1 MNDTIAKYPP
11 LLVETIDTNAWTA
24 PFWEATARHELAIPR
39 CRDCGKFRMPPTPF
53 CPGCQSQAIDWVAIS
68 NNGVVYSFTLVTR
81 SIVPGMEDSLPYV
94 PAIIELP
101 EAGGVRLITNIV
113 DSPLDEISVGAPCCL
128 VWHDTVNGYTLPLY
142 RLSP

>member
-1 MNDTIAKYPP
+1 MTHTVAKSPP

-39 CRDCGKFRMPPTPF
+39 CGDCGKFRMPPTPF
-53 CPGCQSQAIDWVAIS
+53 CPDCQSQAIQWVAIS
-68 NNGVVYSFTLVTR
+68 DNGVVYSFTLVTR
-81 SIVPGMEDSLPYV
+81 SILPDMEDSVPYV

-101 EAGGVRLITNIV
+101 EAAGVRLITNIV
-113 DSPLDEISVGAPCCL
+113 ETPLDEISVGAPCYL
-128 VWHDTVNGYTLPLY
+128 VWHDTVNGYTLPVY